1 MEELQQKDT
10 GEGRKKVNHTVII
23 AGATVLTA
31 VAVVSVFL
39 GKSLSSGNTP
49 VSTTVNRS
57 VLHQVTVRG
66 EGEAYAVPD
75 QASFSIHIKGGGK
88 TSKDALTETNQLVKM
103 VRTKLHDN
111 DVDQKYIKTE
121 DVSTYPEISY
131 EPEDKGTING
141 YRAYTTIS
149 VKDIDIKTA
158 EKAYGAINRLD
169 TNNDDEDST
178 SSYISVN
185 SLSTNVSDE
194 DKIYNRA
201 VKKAIRN
208 ARDKADAISK
218 ESGMKVTGV
227 INVSEYEDDD
237 TSAADGY
244 SNDMITATTNN
255 NTSSVSEE
263 NRSVSV
269 SNPKISAG
277 REKRY
282 VNIKVTFEVSKK

>member
-10 GEGRKKVNHTVII
+10 VEGRKKVNPAVII
-23 AGATVLTA
+23 TGVAVLTA

-49 VSTTVNRS
+49 VSTPVNRS

-75 QASFSIHIKGGGK
+75 QASFSIDIKGSGE
-88 TSKDALTETNQLVKM
+88 TSEDALTETNRLVKM
-103 VRTKLHDN
+103 VRTRLHDN
-111 DVDQKYIKTE
+111 NVDQKYIKTE
-121 DVSTYPEISY
+121 DISTYPEISY
-131 EPEDKGTING
+131 ELDDKGTVNG
-141 YRAYTTIS
+141 YKAYTTIS

-158 EKAYGAINRLD
+158 EKAYGAVNRLD
-169 TNNDDEDST
+169 TDNDDEDSA

-194 DKIYNRA
+194 DKIYDRA

-208 ARDKADAISK
+208 ARDKADTISK
-218 ESGMKVTGV
+218 ESGMKVAGV

-237 TSAADGY
+237 TSAAGGY
-244 SNDMITATTNN
+244 SNDMITDTTSN

-263 NRSVSV
+263 DGSVSV

-282 VNIKVTFEVSKK
+282 VDIKMTFEVK